1 MREYKCLPGQGE
13 IMCLVPYPV
22 RNPDTLRPAIWL
34 GSDMDLNPART
45 SHLVALSRAIGPEIG
60 ATSSRTS
67 SGPQNTQRTPSA
79 TARGAPGATNT
90 ALRSSPV

>member
-1 MREYKCLPGQGE
+1 MLRKQSEFGAQLWNGVIFKLAGMPTG
-13 IMCLVPYPV
+13 LVARRKV
-22 RNPDTLRPAIWL
+22 
-34 GSDMDLNPART
+34 DLNPART
-45 SHLVALSRAIGPEIG
+45 SHLVALSRAMGPEIG